1 MLTHSLSSQGSQGV
15 PMPGQALFLMGMQYH
30 VHVEDVGG
38 TLQEGVD
45 QVLVSAS
52 YQLFDDLELCIG

>member
-1 MLTHSLSSQGSQGV
+1 
-15 PMPGQALFLMGMQYH
+15 MPGQALFLMGLQYH

-52 YQLFDDLELCIG
+52 YQLFDDLGLCLG